1 MYQSPP
7 SSYPIHVYISPQPF
21 SSFTNMESSF
31 SFPAAALAG
40 TVFAFAI
47 FFYCFASLLIRT
59 QNNRGSIDG
68 RKEASLPEA
77 GGAWPL
83 IGHLHLLGGPV
94 PPHIVLANMADKYGP
109 IFTVK
114 MGIYRALIVSNW
126 EIAKQCLTVNDRVFA
141 TRPKS
146 VSSEVMAYN
155 YAMFGLAPY
164 GPYWRHVRKI
174 AILDL
179 LSNHRLELLKHLRE
193 SEVQASINHIYKRCV
208 ENYSG
213 APKKVLVDMKRWF
226 GDITLNV
233 VFRMIV
239 GKRYEDE
246 RDEKGR
252 QAFRDFFDLAGRF
265 VVSDAFPVLRWL
277 DLDGYEKMMKKTAQE
292 LDRVVQGWLN
302 EHKSRRNTKKG
313 HGSNK
318 DNDQDFMDVL
328 LSSVYATE
336 ELPDYDADT
345 FIKATC
351 MALVL
356 AGSDTTT
363 VSLTWALS
371 LLLNHREVLKKAQHE
386 LDTHIGREKPVKESD
401 LKNLVYIQAI
411 IKETLR
417 LYPAGPLGVPHE
429 SMDDCTVDGYHVPRG
444 TRLLFNLWKIHRDPR
459 IWSDPLEFRPER
471 FLTTHKDFDIRGQN
485 FELIPFGSGRR
496 MCPGINLAMQMMSL
510 SLAALLQG
518 FDITTSADEPVDMAE
533 AIGMTNLKATPL
545 EVLATP
551 RLPEHAYQ

>member
-1 MYQSPP
+1 
-7 SSYPIHVYISPQPF
+7 
-21 SSFTNMESSF
+21 MESPF
-31 SFPAAALAG
+31 SFPTPALAG
-40 TVFAFAI
+40 MIFAFAI
-47 FFYCFASLLIRT
+47 FLYYFTSLLRRAK
-59 QNNRGSIDG
+59 NKRGSVG
-68 RKEASLPEA
+68 GHKEASLPEA
-77 GGAWPL
+77 SGAWPL

-109 IFTVK
+109 IFTIK
-114 MGIYRALIVSNW
+114 MGIHRALIVSNW
-126 EIAKQCLTVNDRVFA
+126 QTTKECLTVNDRVLA

-174 AILDL
+174 TMLEL
-179 LSNHRLELLKHLRE
+179 LSNHRLELLKHVRE
-193 SEVQASINHIYKRCV
+193 SEVQASINHIYKRCT
-208 ENYSG
+208 ENYNG
-213 APKKVLVDMKRWF
+213 AQKKVLVDMKRWF

-239 GKRYEDE
+239 GKRFEDE
-246 RDEKGR
+246 QDEKGR
-252 QAFRDFFDLAGRF
+252 DALREFFDLAGRF
-265 VVSDAFPVLRWL
+265 VVSDAFPILRRF

-302 EHKSRRNTKKG
+302 EHKSRRSTNKG
-313 HGSNK
+313 RGNNK
-318 DNDQDFMDVL
+318 DCDQDFMDVL
-328 LSSVYATE
+328 LSIADAAE
-336 ELPDYDADT
+336 ELPGSDADT

-356 AGSDTTT
+356 AGSDTTS

-386 LDTHIGREKPVKESD
+386 LDTQIGRERPVNESD
-401 LKNLVYIQAI
+401 LKNLVYLQAI

-417 LYPAGPLGVPHE
+417 LYPAAPLGVPHE
-429 SMDDCTVDGYHVPRG
+429 SMEDCTVDGYHVPKG
-444 TRLLFNLWKIHRDPR
+444 TRLLFNFWKIHRDQH

-471 FLTTHKDFDIRGQN
+471 FLTTHKNLDVRGQN

-496 MCPGINLAMQMMSL
+496 MCPGINLAMQLISL
-510 SLAALLQG
+510 SLAAILHG
-518 FDITTSADEPVDMAE
+518 FDITTLADEPVDMAE

-545 EVLATP
+545 EVLVTP
-551 RLPEHAYQ
+551 RLPEYAYQ